1 MSVEASVQQRQSL
14 QFNPEFHRN
23 EARRINSIVSIE
35 EYFQK
40 KEQFLE
46 YIPFNVET
54 ALGERFNVSLSTY
67 EYDIDDGMIYG
78 RGIEEAAI
86 NSFKR
91 GRDFRR
97 RTGNPVDHAREDA
110 EIEGFEKIQAY
121 LTDPLTKVGSMML
134 SVSPKGKEGSSYGHN
149 FYDVFILK
157 ETKSGKRYIEARRY
171 ASGLNI
177 DEYTSILM
185 PFGVQVDRQNPDVSL
200 LKEPIKIPPMLT
212 PDDLHKYLHKD
223 KDFMSEEK
231 FAVVRKHTEALRRE
245 FAQSLL
251 DNPDNNSEHERV
263 YNAILNKADE
273 ISELL
278 DKEGVDVWSKIT
290 PIQNRWAIRQDIEN
304 YSKKEVRE
312 VITGCGVSAGLG
324 NGKEKSSP
332 FSVSEFGKNWDYH
345 KGDCV
350 NCKTR
355 YTQVGPCNI
364 CKDCEKEF
372 DEEE

>member
-14 QFNPEFHRN
+14 QFDPEFHRN
-23 EARRINSIVSIE
+23 EARQINSIVSIG
-35 EYFQK
+35 EYRQR

-67 EYDIDDGMIYG
+67 EYDIDGGIIYG
-78 RGIEEAAI
+78 KGIDEPAI
-86 NSFKR
+86 NSFRR

-97 RTGNPVDHAREDA
+97 KTGNPIDHAREDA
-110 EIEGFEKIQAY
+110 EIEGFEKIQSH
-121 LTDPLTKVGSMML
+121 LTDPSTRVGSMML
-134 SVSPKGKEGSSYGHN
+134 SVSPKGGEGSSYGHN
-149 FYDVFILK
+149 FYDIFILK
-157 ETKSGKRYIEARRY
+157 ETESGKRYIEARRY
-171 ASGLNI
+171 ASGLDI
-177 DEYTSILM
+177 DEYASVLM
-185 PFGVQVDRQNPDVSL
+185 PFGVEIDKQNPDVGL
-200 LKEPIKIPPMLT
+200 LKDPIKIPPMLT

-223 KDFMSEEK
+223 KGFMSEEK
-231 FAVVRKHTEALRRE
+231 FAVVRKHTKALRHE

-251 DNPDNNSEHERV
+251 DDPDNNLEHERI

-273 ISELL
+273 ISERVGR
-278 DKEGVDVWSKIT
+278 EGIEIWSKIE
-290 PIQNRWAIRQDIEN
+290 PISTRFAVITDIEN

-324 NGKEKSSP
+324 NGKEKTSP

-350 NCKTR
+350 NCKAR

-372 DEEE
+372 DKEE